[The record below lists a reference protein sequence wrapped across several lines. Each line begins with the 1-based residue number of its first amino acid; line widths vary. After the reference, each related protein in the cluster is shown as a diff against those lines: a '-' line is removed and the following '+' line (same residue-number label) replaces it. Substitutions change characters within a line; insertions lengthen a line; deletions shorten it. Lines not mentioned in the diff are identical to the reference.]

1 MKRYLICAATITGLA
16 IAAAYHPDL
25 VSRVLARLLDLDDQ

>member
-1 MKRYLICAATITGLA
+1 MKRYLICAATITTLA

-25 VSRVLARLLDLDDQ
+25 VSRILARLIDLDDQ